1 MNLSRIDLNLFVVF
15 EAIFTSGGITPAASK
30 LNLSQSAVSHA
41 LGRLRSL
48 FDDPLF
54 ERNSKGMVPTARAR
68 ALIGD
73 VRLALQSMES
83 TLQRS
88 ACFDASTA
96 QRTFTLAIGDP
107 IDSLLLP
114 SLLSQIER
122 SAPNIELVTGYSNRQ
137 RIENALRDGSLDA
150 AVDVLMPMPADI
162 SHEPVFSDP
171 MVVLARR
178 GHPLVQGGVDLAT
191 YLSLEHIQV
200 SSRRL
205 GTGMADMALR
215 RLGLGR
221 RIRVRCQHY
230 AAACRVVSCSDTL
243 ATMPL
248 HFAAIFNDAFQNQLL
263 LPPFEVPPCEWF
275 LYAEK
280 GAASDG
286 GRAWFRER
294 VLEAIA
300 AMQAGN
306 AWGGRQEMDGVQAL
320 RRLSGPNRAGQSP

>member
-1 MNLSRIDLNLFVVF
+1 MNLSRVDLNLFVVF

-54 ERNSKGMVPTARAR
+54 ERNSKGMLPTARAR

-73 VRLALQSMES
+73 VRLALQSMEG

-88 ACFDASTA
+88 AYFDAASA
-96 QRTFTLAIGDP
+96 RRTFTLAIGDP

-114 SLLSQIER
+114 ALVEQIEHA
-122 SAPNIELVTGYSNRQ
+122 APDIEVASGYSNRQ
-137 RIENALRDGSLDA
+137 RIEASLREGSLDA

-162 SHEPVFSDP
+162 THEPVFSDP

-178 GHPLVQGGVDLAT
+178 GHPLVQGGLDLGA
-191 YLSLEHIQV
+191 YLAVGHIQV
-200 SSRRL
+200 SSRRV
-205 GTGMADMALR
+205 GAGIADLALR
-215 RLGLGR
+215 RLGLDR
-221 RIRVRCQHY
+221 PIRVRCQHY
-230 AAACRVVSCSDTL
+230 AAACRIVSRSDLL

-248 HFAAIFNDAFQNQLL
+248 RFAAIFNDTFRNQLL
-263 LPPFEVPPCEWF
+263 PPPFEVPPCEWF

-280 GAASDG
+280 GAANDG
-286 GRAWFRER
+286 GRRWFRDR
-294 VLEAIA
+294 VLAAIA
-300 AMQAGN
+300 DMHAIDPYA
-306 AWGGRQEMDGVQAL
+306 DGHPA
-320 RRLSGPNRAGQSP
+320 A

>member
-15 EAIFTSGGITPAASK
+15 EAIYTSGGITPAASK

-54 ERNSKGMVPTARAR
+54 ERNSKGMIPTARAR

-73 VRLALQSMES
+73 IRLALRSMES

-88 ACFDASTA
+88 AFFDAGSA

-114 SLLSQIER
+114 ALVSGIER
-122 SAPNIELVTGYSNRQ
+122 SAPSVEIGTGYSNRQ
-137 RIENALRDGSLDA
+137 RIENALREGSLDA

-162 SHEPVFSDP
+162 THEPVFSDP
-171 MVVLARR
+171 MVVLARS
-178 GHPLVQGGVDLAT
+178 GHPLVQGAMDLDT
-191 YLSLEHIQV
+191 YLALEHIQV

-205 GTGMADMALR
+205 GTGIADMALR
-215 RLGLGR
+215 RLGLDR

-230 AAACRVVSCSDTL
+230 AAACRIVSRSDML

-248 HFAAIFNDAFQNQLL
+248 HFAAIFNDTFQNQLL
-263 LPPFEVPPCEWF
+263 APPFEVPPCEWF

-280 GAASDG
+280 GAANDG
-286 GRAWFRER
+286 GRVWFRAR
-294 VLEAIA
+294 VLDAIA
-300 AMQAGN
+300 DMQSG
-306 AWGGRQEMDGVQAL
+306 DSPVL
-320 RRLSGPNRAGQSP
+320 RSKSQG

>member
-1 MNLSRIDLNLFVVF
+1 MNLSRVDLNLFVVF

-41 LGRLRSL
+41 LGRLRTL

-54 ERNSKGMVPTARAR
+54 ERNSKGMVPTVRAR

-73 VRLALQSMES
+73 VRLALQSMEA

-88 ACFDASTA
+88 GYFDAANA

-114 SLLSQIER
+114 ALVERIER
-122 SAPNIELVTGYSNRQ
+122 SAPNIEIATGYSNRQ

-162 SHEPVFSDP
+162 THEPVYSDP

-178 GHPLVQGGVDLAT
+178 GHPLVREGIALDSYLA
-191 YLSLEHIQV
+191 LEHIQV

-205 GTGMADMALR
+205 GAGIADMALR
-215 RLGLGR
+215 RLGLDR

-230 AAACRVVSCSDTL
+230 AAACRIVSRSDML

-248 HFAAIFNDAFQNQLL
+248 QFASIFNETFQNQLL
-263 LPPFEVPPCEWF
+263 PPPFEVPDCEWF
-275 LYAEK
+275 LYMEN

-286 GRAWFRER
+286 GRLWFRAR

-300 AMQAGN
+300 DMHAIDPAF
-306 AWGGRQEMDGVQAL
+306 A
-320 RRLSGPNRAGQSP
+320 

>member
-1 MNLSRIDLNLFVVF
+1 MNLSRVDLNLFVVF
-15 EAIFTSGGITPAASK
+15 EAIYASGGITPASAK

-73 VRLALQSMES
+73 VRLALQSMEG

-88 ACFDASTA
+88 GYFDAASA

-114 SLLSQIER
+114 ALVEQIQR
-122 SAPNIELVTGYSNRQ
+122 SAPGIEVVTGYSNRQ

-162 SHEPVFSDP
+162 AHEPVFSDP

-178 GHPLVQGGVDLAT
+178 GHPLVQDGISLDSYLA
-191 YLSLEHIQV
+191 LEHIQV

-205 GTGMADMALR
+205 GAGIADMALR
-215 RLGLGR
+215 RLGLDR

-230 AAACRVVSCSDTL
+230 AAACRIVSRSDLL

-248 HFAAIFNDAFQNQLL
+248 HFASIFNDAFHNQLL
-263 LPPFEVPPCEWF
+263 QPPFEVPPCEWF

-280 GAASDG
+280 GAGNDG
-286 GRAWFRER
+286 SRLWFRER

-300 AMQAGN
+300 DMHAIDLPAG
-306 AWGGRQEMDGVQAL
+306 V
-320 RRLSGPNRAGQSP
+320 SPPG

>member
-15 EAIFTSGGITPAASK
+15 EAIFASGGITSAASK

-41 LGRLRSL
+41 LGRLRLL

-54 ERNSKGMVPTARAR
+54 ERNSKGMVPTVRAR

-73 VRLALQSMES
+73 VRLALHSMES

-88 ACFDASTA
+88 ACFDAGSA

-114 SLLSQIER
+114 ALVSRIER
-122 SAPNIELVTGYSNRQ
+122 SAPNIEVGTGYNSRR
-137 RIENALRDGSLDA
+137 RIEHALREGSLDA

-178 GHPLVQGGVDLAT
+178 GHPLVQGGMDLAA
-191 YLSLEHIQV
+191 YLALEHIQV

-205 GTGMADMALR
+205 GTGIADMALR

-230 AAACRVVSCSDTL
+230 AAACRIVSCSDML

-263 LPPFEVPPCEWF
+263 PPPFDVPPCEWF

-280 GAASDG
+280 GAAHDG
-286 GRAWFRER
+286 GRMWFRER

-300 AMQAGN
+300 DMKRKEIN
-306 AWGGRQEMDGVQAL
+306 
-320 RRLSGPNRAGQSP
+320 P

>member
-1 MNLSRIDLNLFVVF
+1 MNLSRVDLNLFVVF

-54 ERNSKGMVPTARAR
+54 ERNSKGMVPTVRAR

-73 VRLALQSMES
+73 VRMALQSMEG

-88 ACFDASTA
+88 GYFDAASA

-114 SLLSQIER
+114 ALIGQVER
-122 SAPNIELVTGYSNRQ
+122 SAPNIEVATGYSNRQ
-137 RIENALRDGSLDA
+137 RIETALREGSLDA

-162 SHEPVFSDP
+162 THEPVFSDP

-178 GHPLVQGGVDLAT
+178 GHPLVQGGIGLDT
-191 YLSLEHIQV
+191 YLALEHIQV

-205 GTGMADMALR
+205 GAGIADMALR
-215 RLGLGR
+215 RLGLDR

-230 AAACRVVSCSDTL
+230 AAACRIVSRSDML

-248 HFAAIFNDAFQNQLL
+248 HFASIFNDAFCNQLL
-263 LPPFEVPPCEWF
+263 APPFEVPPCEWF

-280 GAASDG
+280 GAAGDG
-286 GRAWFRER
+286 GRLWFRDR
-294 VLEAIA
+294 VLDAIA
-300 AMQAGN
+300 DMHAIDPA
-306 AWGGRQEMDGVQAL
+306 ATR
-320 RRLSGPNRAGQSP
+320 SGTGS

>member
-1 MNLSRIDLNLFVVF
+1 MNLSRVDLNLFVVF
-15 EAIFTSGGITPAASK
+15 EAIFTSGGITPAAAK

-73 VRLALQSMES
+73 IRLALQSMEA

-88 ACFDASTA
+88 AYFDAVSA

-114 SLLSQIER
+114 ALIGQIER
-122 SAPNIELVTGYSNRQ
+122 TAPQVEIATGYSNRQ
-137 RIENALRDGSLDA
+137 RIENALREGSLDA

-162 SHEPVFSDP
+162 GHEPVFSDP
-171 MVVLARR
+171 MIVLARR
-178 GHPLVQGGVDLAT
+178 GHPLVQGGIDLAT
-191 YLSLEHIQV
+191 YLALEHIQV
-200 SSRRL
+200 SSRRI
-205 GTGMADMALR
+205 GAGIADMALR
-215 RLGLGR
+215 RLGLNR
-221 RIRVRCQHY
+221 RVRVRCQHY
-230 AAACRVVSCSDTL
+230 AAACRIVSRSDML

-248 HFAAIFNDAFQNQLL
+248 HFASIFNDSFQNQLL
-263 LPPFEVPPCEWF
+263 PPPFDVPPCEWF

-280 GAASDG
+280 GAANDG
-286 GRAWFRER
+286 GRVWFRER
-294 VLEAIA
+294 VLGAIA
-300 AMQAGN
+300 DMHAI
-306 AWGGRQEMDGVQAL
+306 D
-320 RRLSGPNRAGQSP
+320 LSKNHKLS